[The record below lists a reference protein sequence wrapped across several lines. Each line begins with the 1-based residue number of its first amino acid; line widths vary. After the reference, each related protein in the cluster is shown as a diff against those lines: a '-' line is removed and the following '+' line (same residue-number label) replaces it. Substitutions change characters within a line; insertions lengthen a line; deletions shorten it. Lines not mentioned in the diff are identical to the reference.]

1 MLQLNR
7 RAVALTLVL
16 LLLAVLLLGSPSART
31 SVAAMQMPPYLHA
44 VTPSS
49 IYVLVEDDSTN
60 PVVVDYGL
68 TTAYG
73 MTATTEF
80 TATTTASPTT
90 YVRNIKLTGLQPGTL
105 YHYRASQGGS
115 YSDDYTFTSASFSGI
130 GFRFAWLAD
139 MRTGTSV
146 HDQIAARVLDANPLF
161 SLYGGDLA
169 KDGSYAA
176 LKSEF
181 FRPNQLAL
189 IARVPFFNAVGNH
202 EGWGTNTQAFLEA
215 PTSSSGTQAYYS
227 FDYGD
232 LHVLVINNIVSYA
245 PGSAQYVFAQTDLAA
260 TTRRWKI
267 VISHYPAYCAG
278 GHGEDADMK
287 TMTSNIFEPN
297 LVDVVVSG
305 HSHFYQHN
313 MVNGIHHLVI
323 GSAGAPLVIPQTAS
337 YVLKSV
343 QDYNYAITDVSPTSF
358 TMVVYNNVGTVLDVV
373 SLGHS
378 IFLPFV
384 EKVN

>member
-1 MLQLNR
+1 MLQLSR
-7 RAVALTLVL
+7 RVVALTLVL
-16 LLLAVLLLGSPSART
+16 LLLFVLLPGSQSVRT
-31 SVAAMQMPPYLHA
+31 SVAAMQMSPYLQA

-49 IYVLVEDDSTN
+49 VYVLVEDDSTT
-60 PVVVDYGL
+60 PVTVDYGL

-73 MTATTEF
+73 MTATTES
-80 TATTTASPTT
+80 TATTTASPAT
-90 YVRNIKLTGLQPGTL
+90 YVHNIKLTGLQPNTL
-105 YHYRASQGGS
+105 YHYRAFQSGV
-115 YSDDYTFTSASFSGI
+115 YSNDYTFTTAGAP
-130 GFRFAWLAD
+130 GTQFRFAWIAD

-146 HDQIAARVLDANPLF
+146 HDQIAARVLSANPQV

-169 KDGSYAA
+169 YDGSYADF
-176 LKSEF
+176 KSEF

-215 PTSSSGTQAYYS
+215 PASSSGSEAYYS

-232 LHVLVINNIVSYA
+232 LHVLVINNLVSYS
-245 PGSAQYVFAQTDLAA
+245 PGSAQYIFAQTDLAA

-287 TMTSNIFEPN
+287 TMTTNIFEPN
-297 LVDVVVSG
+297 HVDMVVSG

-323 GSAGAPLVIPQTAS
+323 GSAGAPLYTPQAAS
-337 YVLKSV
+337 YVVKSV
-343 QDYNYAITDVSPTSF
+343 KDYNYAIADVSPASF
-358 TMVVYNNVGTVLDVV
+358 RMVVYNNVGTVLDDIR
-373 SLGHS
+373 LGHS

-384 EKVN
+384 EKAD